1 MTAMIPA
8 GALARLVTC
17 GAAILCWRNGCVGR
31 DCWHWRLRRACCTQA
46 AAVSKH
52 SVTRTYRTRWPLSV
66 QFGIYILRLDEDTKQ
81 AHLLFVQ
88 HSTQQLN
95 VLRWVCM
102 LLRFL
107 QEL

>member
-1 MTAMIPA
+1 
-8 GALARLVTC
+8 
-17 GAAILCWRNGCVGR
+17 
-31 DCWHWRLRRACCTQA
+31 
-46 AAVSKH
+46 
-52 SVTRTYRTRWPLSV
+52 V